1 MDDSLYGTGILA
13 LAGTSVGLV
22 LGIRGAGCLI
32 LYVMYKKGKQ
42 KNKKD

>member
-1 MDDSLYGTGILA
+1 MDDSLYGTGTLA

-32 LYVMYKKGKQ
+32 LYVMYKKRKT
-42 KNKKD
+42 KE